1 MNYEEF
7 KDKVVEDVIRELETR
22 TGQTSFKNPYYL

>member
-7 KDKVVEDVIRELETR
+7 NDKVVEDVRRELEIR
-22 TGQTSFKNPYYL
+22 TGETSFKNPYYL